1 MLQLAILLLLVL
13 TNGFFALS
21 ELALLKARRARLE
34 RRAVKGERGAKAALA
49 LLKEPGRLL
58 SVVQVGMTLTGVLAG
73 AFGGATFA
81 APFAEVLNR
90 QAWLR
95 PYSMII
101 ALALVVGGITY
112 VSLVLGELFPKRL
125 ALRHPT
131 ALACAVAP
139 ALKFLMIVAAPV
151 VWLLNASSN
160 MLIRMLPAR
169 GKTEPS
175 VTEEE
180 IKLVLAQ
187 GVEEGILGPEEH
199 EMVREVLRLSD
210 RPVSLLMTPRSNIVF
225 LAADENAERV
235 VEVISRTRHPEFPV
249 YDGRQD
255 NVLGLLNAKDYLLAM
270 VSARKPSLRESLRE
284 PLFVPSTRSA
294 LEVLELIKRRHAH
307 VALCLDEHGGIEGL
321 VAPRDFLG
329 TIVGDETA
337 DSREHER
344 SALRREDGSWL
355 LDGALAVD
363 EFKELLKLPDLP
375 GENLGRYRTLAGFL
389 LYIFGRIPCEG
400 ETIEWN
406 GHRFEVADMDS
417 RRIDKVIVARKGDKG
432 Y

>member
-58 SVVQVGMTLTGVLAG
+58 SAVQVGMTLTGVLAG
-73 AFGGATFA
+73 ALGGATLA
-81 APFAEVLNR
+81 APLAELLGR
-90 QAWLR
+90 AAWLR

-131 ALACAVAP
+131 SLACAVAP
-139 ALKFLMIVAAPV
+139 ALKFLMIAAAPV

-160 MLIRMLPAR
+160 TLMRMIPAR
-169 GKTEPS
+169 SKTEPA

-180 IKLVLAQ
+180 IKLALAQ
-187 GVEEGILGPEEH
+187 GVEEGILGPEEYA
-199 EMVREVLRLSD
+199 MVREVLRLSD
-210 RPVSLLMTPRSNIVF
+210 RPVSLLMTPRSEIVF
-225 LAADENAERV
+225 LAADEKPERV
-235 VEVISRTRHPEFPV
+235 IEVISKTRHPEFPV

-255 NVLGLLNAKDYLLAM
+255 NVLGLLNAKDYLLGL
-270 VSARKPSLRESLRE
+270 VSGRKPPLRESLRE

-307 VALCLDEHGGIEGL
+307 LALCVDEHGGIEGL

-344 SALRREDGSWL
+344 QALRREDGSWL
-355 LDGALAVD
+355 LDGTLAVD
-363 EFKELLKLPDLP
+363 EFKEVLKLPDLP
-375 GENLGRYRTLAGFL
+375 GETSGRYRTLAGFML
-389 LYIFGRIPCEG
+389 HLFGRIPSEG
-400 ETIEWN
+400 EAIEWN
-406 GHRFEVADMDS
+406 NYRFEIADMDS
-417 RRIDKVIVARKGDKG
+417 RRIDKVIVKKKDDG
-432 Y
+432 